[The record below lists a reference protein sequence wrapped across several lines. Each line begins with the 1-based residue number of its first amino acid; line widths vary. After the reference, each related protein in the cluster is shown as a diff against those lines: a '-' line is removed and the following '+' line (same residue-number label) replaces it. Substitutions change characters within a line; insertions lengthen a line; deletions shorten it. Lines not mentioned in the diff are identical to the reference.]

1 MIPDLVPY
9 ADPQDGGENW
19 VAYRHRESGEH
30 FVNGPESI
38 REYGPHFTSRELHDT
53 NGSLI
58 PQVIKTKNEFSIS
71 VVSGGET
78 FSTGDFLDS
87 ISTHPDD
94 LQVRESTPAER
105 NHRAAAKKA
114 MKNLEVLK
122 K

>member
-1 MIPDLVPY
+1 M
-9 ADPQDGGENW
+9 
-19 VAYRHRESGEH
+19 
-30 FVNGPESI
+30 
-38 REYGPHFTSRELHDT
+38 HDT

-58 PQVIKTKNEFSIS
+58 PQVIKTKNEFAIS

-105 NHRAAAKKA
+105 KHRAAAKKA